1 MTKVRG
7 LRGATTADANTR
19 DDILDATRELLER
32 LVEANDVHTDDIAAV
47 TFSATKDLDAEFPA
61 VAARVSTWDGPTWPS
76 CAATRW
82 TSPADKKRCIRVL
95 ILGEHRQESERTRNG
110 LSARRRKP
118 PLTKRQNRLVR
129 LQSNV
134 GDTFEVLALSSP
146 LGLKAGIQGWGERD
160 EQSISSRMR
169 HHLSN

>member
-61 VAARVSTWDGPTWPS
+61 VAARVHMG
-76 CAATRW
+76 W
-82 TSPADKKRCIRVL
+82 TNVAIMCGHEMDVPGGQKRCIRVL
-95 ILGEHRQESERTRNG
+95 ILVNTDKSPQDLEMVYLRDAANLRSRSGRTG
-110 LSARRRKP
+110 
-118 PLTKRQNRLVR
+118 
-129 LQSNV
+129 
-134 GDTFEVLALSSP
+134 
-146 LGLKAGIQGWGERD
+146 
-160 EQSISSRMR
+160 
-169 HHLSN
+169 

>member
-61 VAARVSTWDGPTWPS
+61 VAARVHMG
-76 CAATRW
+76 W
-82 TSPADKKRCIRVL
+82 TEVAIMCGHEMDVPGGQKRCIRVL

-118 PLTKRQNRLVR
+118 PLAKRQNRLV
-129 LQSNV
+129 SNKEY
-134 GDTFEVLALSSP
+134 TW
-146 LGLKAGIQGWGERD
+146 K
-160 EQSISSRMR
+160 
-169 HHLSN
+169 

>member
-61 VAARVSTWDGPTWPS
+61 VAARVHMG
-76 CAATRW
+76 W
-82 TSPADKKRCIRVL
+82 TNVAIMCGHEMDVPGGQKRCIRVL
-95 ILGEHRQESERTRNG
+95 ILVNTDKSPQELEMVYLRDAANLRARGGRTG
-110 LSARRRKP
+110 
-118 PLTKRQNRLVR
+118 
-129 LQSNV
+129 
-134 GDTFEVLALSSP
+134 
-146 LGLKAGIQGWGERD
+146 
-160 EQSISSRMR
+160 
-169 HHLSN
+169 